1 MKNRYKVLFPLA
13 GTLLGSCE
21 KEIDFKYLDIE
32 PILVIEGA
40 LTGEGASVSLTMTTP
55 MDEPTDLSQVKG
67 ASVTLTDLTA
77 GTTVTLLPTT
87 DNPDAP
93 YRADTE
99 GVVGHNYR
107 LEVLLPGSTEP
118 NTAEC
123 VMPPAAGT
131 PELSLA
137 WIKMPYDR
145 VAVLQT
151 RFEATTGQ
159 CYWVRVYRDG
169 EAYMW
174 RAVSESAVIN
184 GEVTEVFMT
193 SRQDISEEEDDTVL
207 VDGDELTVTV
217 APISRA
223 MHDYLEA
230 IGADSSGPRM
240 FAGPMALGYFLA
252 APLSTATITFHPS
265 EIPDF

>member
-1 MKNRYKVLFPLA
+1 MRHLRQLLLPLA
-13 GTLLGSCE
+13 GLMLGACE
-21 KEIDFKYLDIE
+21 KEIDFTYRDID

-40 LTGEGASVSLTMTTP
+40 LTSGEASVSLTMTTP
-55 MDEPTDLSQVKG
+55 MDEPTDLAQVKG
-67 ASVTLTDLTA
+67 AMVTLTDLTA
-77 GTTVTLLPTT
+77 GSSVTLLPPT

-93 YRADTE
+93 YRAATE
-99 GVVGHNYR
+99 GVVGHSYR
-107 LEVLLPGSTEP
+107 LEVLLPGSSEP

-145 VAVLQT
+145 VAVLQV
-151 RFEATTGQ
+151 RFEATLEQ

-174 RAVSESAVIN
+174 RAVSESAVVN

-193 SRQDISEEEDDTVL
+193 SRQDISEEDDDTVL

-217 APISRA
+217 APVSRA

-252 APLSTATITFHPS
+252 APLSSSTITFHPAS
-265 EIPDF
+265 IPDF